1 MSFRQLLHHFSAKLS
16 DVQPSVPFMIEH
28 CCIVVASKFASE
40 LRCILLLMLASP
52 VMWDSIEVKCYDVP
66 RIRSNF
72 CCLLPWL
79 DTTSSNFRP
88 IRTPSL
94 TKGLLQTYPRVYI
107 CVGWGKVAPL
117 HANDNDDQD
126 NSLFRGWSES
136 CLCPL
141 CGHWPEGNN
150 WQHQVL
156 PNTHS
161 FHFALTHDKRCRE
174 KNKKQKFYWQDFG
187 WNEVQVAQGGQEG
200 GVCHHWRNCIDNHQQ

>member
-16 DVQPSVPFMIEH
+16 DIQPFVPFMIEH

-94 TKGLLQTYPRVYI
+94 TKGLQTYTGSYK
-107 CVGWGKVAPL
+107 CVWWEKVAPF
-117 HANDNDDQD
+117 HDDDNDDQV

-141 CGHWPEGNN
+141 CGHRPEGNN

-161 FHFALTHDKRCRE
+161 FHFALTHDKRCWE
-174 KNKKQKFYWQDFG
+174 KNKKQKSYWQDFG

-200 GVCHHWRNCIDNHQQ
+200 VVCHHWRNCIDNHQQ